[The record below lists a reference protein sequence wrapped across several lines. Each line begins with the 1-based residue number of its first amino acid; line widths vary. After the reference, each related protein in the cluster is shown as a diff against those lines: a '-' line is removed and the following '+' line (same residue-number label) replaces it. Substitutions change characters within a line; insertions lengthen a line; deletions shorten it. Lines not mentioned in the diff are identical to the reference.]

1 MRSDCLR
8 TLTGPTEPMITRS
21 GRVYHLKPSTE
32 MADEEVAVTTGEGA
46 AAGVSGLVK
55 MIVEERR
62 QRDKEMAEEWAIREA
77 ESRKQFELLAKLVES
92 ATVSRAP
99 SSVEAAAGSSSEPHS
114 EAEAELKLTKLSDA
128 DDVKAYSTTFE
139 RMMQAYKVP
148 NESWVY
154 KLAPQLT
161 GREQQAYTEMPTADA
176 EKYEE
181 VKAAILRQY
190 DINAETYQQHF

>member
-1 MRSDCLR
+1 
-8 TLTGPTEPMITRS
+8 
-21 GRVYHLKPSTE
+21 
-32 MADEEVAVTTGEGA
+32 
-46 AAGVSGLVK
+46 
-55 MIVEERR
+55 
-62 QRDKEMAEEWAIREA
+62 
-77 ESRKQFELLAKLVES
+77 
-92 ATVSRAP
+92 
-99 SSVEAAAGSSSEPHS
+99 
-114 EAEAELKLTKLSDA
+114 
-128 DDVKAYSTTFE
+128 
-139 RMMQAYKVP
+139 MQAYKVP